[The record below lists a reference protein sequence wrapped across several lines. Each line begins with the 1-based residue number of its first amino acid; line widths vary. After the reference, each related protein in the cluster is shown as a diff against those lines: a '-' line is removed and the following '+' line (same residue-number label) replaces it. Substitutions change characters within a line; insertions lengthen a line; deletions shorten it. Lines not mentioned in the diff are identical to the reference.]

1 MKYSYFPGCSLE
13 TVAQSYDVSAKL
25 AAEKLGVELVE
36 LEDWNCCGA
45 TAYFHIDEIL
55 AHTLCARNLAM
66 SEKAGMDVVAPC
78 SGCYKNMRETN
89 AHLKKDTELRDHINL
104 ALNEDG
110 LGFIGEQRVLHLMDV
125 FAEEVGVQNI
135 RNKVVN
141 SLNGL
146 RIAPYYGCQLLR
158 PRIGRENVENPGFL
172 EDLISA
178 TGAEAVAYPLKTECC
193 GGSLIM
199 TKNSVALKLIR
210 NLLACAAHAKADLI
224 VTTCPL
230 CQVNLE
236 CYQKKVNREYGTE
249 FSIPVLYFT
258 QVLGFSFGI
267 PEEDL
272 LIGSE
277 LNSAAGFLGRF
288 AKTEAVHCI
297 GERCASPLR

>member
-1 MKYSYFPGCSLE
+1 MRYSYFPGCSLE
-13 TVAQSYDVSAKL
+13 TVGRSYDVSARL
-25 AAEKLGVELVE
+25 AARKLGVELVE

-89 AHLKKDTELRDHINL
+89 AHLKKDLELRDHINV
-104 ALNEDG
+104 ALKEDG
-110 LGFIGEQRVLHLMDV
+110 LEFSGEQRVLHLVDMFTEDV
-125 FAEEVGVQNI
+125 GIENI
-135 RNKVVN
+135 RKSVVN
-141 SLNGL
+141 SLKGL
-146 RIAPYYGCQLLR
+146 RVAPYYGCQILR
-158 PRIGRENVENPGFL
+158 PKMGRENIEDPEFL

-178 TGAEAVAYPLKTECC
+178 TGAEAVDYPLKTECC

-199 TKNSVALKLIR
+199 TRNPVALKLIK
-210 NLLACAAHAKADLI
+210 NLLTCAAYERADLI

-249 FSIPVLYFT
+249 FSLPVLYFT
-258 QVLGFSFGI
+258 QVLGLALGI
-267 PEEDL
+267 PEGDL

-277 LNSAAGFLGRF
+277 LSSPAGLLKSPAR
-288 AKTEAVHCI
+288 EA
-297 GERCASPLR
+297 

>member
-1 MKYSYFPGCSLE
+1 MRYGYFPGCSLE
-13 TVAQSYDVSAKL
+13 TVARSYDVSAKL
-25 AAEKLGVELVE
+25 AAQKLGVELVE

-89 AHLKKDTELRDHINL
+89 AHLKKDQELRDHINV
-104 ALNEDG
+104 ALSEDG
-110 LGFIGEQRVLHLMDV
+110 LEFNGGQRVLHLVDL
-125 FAEEVGVQNI
+125 FAEDVGAENI
-135 RNKVVN
+135 RKKVVN
-141 SLNGL
+141 SLKGL
-146 RIAPYYGCQLLR
+146 RVAPYYGCQILR
-158 PRIGRENVENPGFL
+158 PKMGREDIENPVFL
-172 EDLISA
+172 EDLISV
-178 TGAEAVAYPLKTECC
+178 TGAEAVDYPLKTECC

-199 TKNSVALKLIR
+199 TRNPVALKLIK
-210 NLLACAAHAKADLI
+210 NLLTCAAYEKADLI

-236 CYQKKVNREYGTE
+236 CYQKQVNRKYDTE

-258 QVLGFSFGI
+258 QVLGFALGFS
-267 PEEDL
+267 EEDL

-277 LNSAAGFLGRF
+277 LKSPAGLLTRSV
-288 AKTEAVHCI
+288 AQA
-297 GERCASPLR
+297 